1 MNQPGVELGIFQS
14 SANKWQCYHYTTGP
28 CLGLQL
34 QSIYCI
40 AAGCS
45 EGNHTMD
52 YPVLAGCGLTSLD
65 AAKILAFLHPY
76 CIYCSSLITLYTFL
90 RYLGSLSC
98 AHYLIPNITNAPL
111 ILFLCSS
118 SLVSALS
125 CRCVWLS
132 LSLPTLVEPCS
143 CLVTKL
149 ATRQSLIQFVI
160 SLAFNPLTP

>member
-1 MNQPGVELGIFQS
+1 MPFTE
-14 SANKWQCYHYTTGP
+14 
-28 CLGLQL
+28 
-34 QSIYCI
+34 
-40 AAGCS
+40 
-45 EGNHTMD
+45 
-52 YPVLAGCGLTSLD
+52 TSLRWTLHLD
-65 AAKILAFLHPY
+65 TLSFHPYLLSSHYFVVSCSLAFLHSY
-76 CIYCSSLITLYTFL
+76 CTYCSSLITLYTFL

-149 ATRQSLIQFVI
+149 ATCQSLIQFVI